1 MRVPS
6 APMRER
12 DQSNPDAPAEPTLPS
27 IRAFV
32 VQFAAETRDESG
44 VRGRVEHLASGH
56 ATRFDS
62 WARLR
67 EFVEGCLEE
76 KPIDPPDVR
85 TRGQQ
90 RTLGDR
96 RA

>member
-6 APMRER
+6 APMREG
-12 DQSNPDAPAEPTLPS
+12 DQSNPDAPTAPTLPS

-32 VQFAAETRDESG
+32 VQFAAETRDESS

-67 EFVEGCLEE
+67 EFVERCAASHQRE
-76 KPIDPPDVR
+76 PPAHLS
-85 TRGQQ
+85 GK
-90 RTLGDR
+90 
-96 RA
+96 A

>member
-6 APMRER
+6 ARMRER
-12 DQSNPDAPAEPTLPS
+12 DQSDPDAPAAPTLPS

-32 VQFAAETRDESG
+32 VQFAAETRDERG

-67 EFVEGCLEE
+67 EFVERCLEE
-76 KPIDPPDVR
+76 RPTDPPDGR
-85 TRGQQ
+85 TR
-90 RTLGDR
+90 
-96 RA
+96 

>member
-1 MRVPS
+1 MRG
-6 APMRER
+6 R
-12 DQSNPDAPAEPTLPS
+12 DQTSPGEPAAPTLPS

-32 VQFAAETRDESG
+32 VQFAAETPDESG
-44 VRGRVEHLASGH
+44 VRGRVEHLTSGH

-67 EFVEGCLEE
+67 EFMERCLKER
-76 KPIDPPDVR
+76 PTDPPDVH